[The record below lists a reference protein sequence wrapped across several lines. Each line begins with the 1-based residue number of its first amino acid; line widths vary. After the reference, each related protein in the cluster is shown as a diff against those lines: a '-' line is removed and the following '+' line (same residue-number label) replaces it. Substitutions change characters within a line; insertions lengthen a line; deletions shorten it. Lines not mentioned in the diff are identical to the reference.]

1 MRIEACSTVV
11 FSADR
16 RQRFN
21 EQRAENGGDR
31 RRKER
36 PERRARHQAH
46 RWFEPAFGAHIL
58 GQMLPETVAPEMAV
72 RAYRQPEARTP
83 LTPSIV
89 VAKA

>member
-1 MRIEACSTVV
+1 MRIEGCSPVV

-16 RQRFN
+16 RQRFT
-21 EQRAENGGDR
+21 ERRAESSER

-58 GQMLPETVAPEMAV
+58 GQMMPETVAPEAAL

>member
-1 MRIEACSTVV
+1 MRIEGYSSVV
-11 FSADR
+11 ASSDR

-21 EQRAENGGDR
+21 ERRHESSER

-36 PERRARHQAH
+36 PERRARHAAH

-58 GQMLPETVAPEMAV
+58 GQMMPETVSPEIAV
-72 RAYRQPEARTP
+72 RAYQQPEAKTP
-83 LTPSIV
+83 LTPSIF

>member
-1 MRIEACSTVV
+1 MRIEACSPVV

-16 RQRFN
+16 RQRFT
-21 EQRAENGGDR
+21 ERRAESGADR

-36 PERRARHQAH
+36 PERRARNAAH

-58 GQMLPETVAPEMAV
+58 GQMLPETVSPETAV
-72 RAYRQPEARTP
+72 QAYRQPEAKTP

-89 VAKA
+89 LAKA